1 VKLSVHARL
10 VYLPLAIIVTAS
22 AAAGLSLESE
32 LRDLLLLA
40 GLIGLGLAVVT
51 VWIAYRLVPAASRTV
66 SMTDHDSVSD
76 SEAHSH
82 QLGEE
87 RDRIEAVLEGM
98 DEGVIGVGADMRVTL
113 VNRGAR
119 DLFNLPEHT
128 VGMAIQRLI
137 PHAGFQQI
145 IAQAR
150 QEGAVEAEIEVTS
163 APPKVVLVRATPQR
177 STEGIVIVL
186 YDITRVRHLEQ
197 MRRDFVANVS
207 HELRTP
213 VSVVQL
219 NAETLLEGALEDQSQ
234 ARNFVQA
241 ILRNAQRLS
250 RIIDELLDL
259 SRIEAEKYEIS
270 KTQLALKGAVDRAIN
285 TVSTQLEKSEMRV
298 DVEID
303 EDLQVLANENAVEQI
318 LTNLID
324 NATKYGPRK
333 GVIRVRAHERLGS
346 IRIEVIDD
354 GPGIPR
360 EHQERLF
367 ERFYRVDAGRSRQ
380 MGGTGLGL
388 AIVKHLAAAMGGRV
402 GVESDPPN
410 GALFWVAL
418 PVPTKTS

>member
-1 VKLSVHARL
+1 MRARL
-10 VYLPLAIIVTAS
+10 LYLPVAIVAAAS
-22 AAAGLSLESE
+22 ATAGLSLDGE
-32 LRDLLLLA
+32 LRDLFFLA
-40 GLIGLGLAVVT
+40 GLIGLALAAAA
-51 VWIAYRLVPAASRTV
+51 VWFAFRLTPSASRPLPPPKGEISSQPET
-66 SMTDHDSVSD
+66 S
-76 SEAHSH
+76 SH
-82 QLGEE
+82 QLGIE

-98 DEGVIGVGADMRVTL
+98 DEGVIGVDADMRVTL

-119 DLFNLPEHT
+119 VLFDLPEHT

-137 PHAGFQQI
+137 PHVGFQKI

-150 QEGAVEAEIEVTS
+150 EEGAVEAEIEVTA
-163 APPKVVLVRATPQR
+163 APAKVVLVRATPQR
-177 STEGIVIVL
+177 STDGIVVVL

-219 NAETLLEGALEDQSQ
+219 NAETLLEGGLEDKSQ
-234 ARNFVQA
+234 ARGFVQA
-241 ILRNAQRLS
+241 IMRNAQRLS

-270 KTQLALKGAVDRAIN
+270 KTHLALKGAAIRAIN

-298 DVEID
+298 EVEID

-324 NATKYGPRK
+324 NATKYGPRQ
-333 GVIRVRAHERLGS
+333 GVIRVRAQERLGS

-354 GPGIPR
+354 GPGVPR

-367 ERFYRVDAGRSRQ
+367 ERFYRVDAGRSRE

-402 GVESDPPN
+402 GVESDPPK
-410 GALFWVAL
+410 GSLFWVTL
-418 PVPTKTS
+418 PGANKDVATRT